1 MLLSISKIMK
11 RCVGSP
17 IVSCLVS
24 CVVFHEFCCTGRKGR
39 RITFNRHDCHRTIK
53 VLIFLFAKKIC
64 CLSMVTFQ
72 PISGDHCQ
80 YSSAFSP
87 RGRASTFM
95 KIINHVGTRVIVF
108 PNNIERNK
116 VKLTAISTSVC
127 SAGRGKTGISLL
139 KLGLR
144 TKNF

>member
-1 MLLSISKIMK
+1 MK
-11 RCVGSP
+11 RCVGYP
-17 IVSCLVS
+17 IVFYLYSCAA
-24 CVVFHEFCCTGRKGR
+24 FHEFCYTGRKGR

-53 VLIFLFAKKIC
+53 LLIFLFVKKTC
-64 CLSMVTFQ
+64 WLSMVTFQ
-72 PISGDHCQ
+72 PISGDHCH

-116 VKLTAISTSVC
+116 VKLTAISMSIC
-127 SAGRGKTGISLL
+127 RAGRGKTGICPPLQ
-139 KLGLR
+139 LGLR